1 MTDGERAEAVRWQP
15 AVGKELGQSLGLVAM
30 LAATLTTFVGLGL
43 LAMRVL
49 G

>member
-1 MTDGERAEAVRWQP
+1 MTDVERAEAVRWQP
-15 AVGKELGQSLGLVAM
+15 PVGKELGQSLWLVVGFAT
-30 LAATLTTFVGLGL
+30 TLTVILGLGL